1 MFGFL
6 KRLFGKSGSPRNAD
20 VELLCDK
27 NSFRELF
34 AELSPA
40 DPLEFPGYADKLE
53 DALERH
59 PSEGILTGTAT
70 IGGRAVGLGSMETGF
85 VMGSMGSVVG
95 EKIARLAEECT
106 TRRFPLVLVVRS
118 GGARMQEGLFSLM
131 QMAKTSAAVRRHH
144 DAGLLYVSVLAYPTT
159 GGVAASFAMQ
169 ADVVLAEPD
178 ALIAFAGPRVVEQ
191 VMKQKLPEGFQ
202 SAQFTLEHGFVDRI
216 VPREELRA
224 TLSEILALHGETDG
238 RA

>member
-6 KRLFGKSGSPRNAD
+6 KRLFGKGGSPRNAYVD
-20 VELLCDK
+20 LLCDK
-27 NSFRELF
+27 NSFEELF
-34 AELSPA
+34 AGLVPE
-40 DPLEFPGYADKLE
+40 DPLEFPGYAGKLE
-53 DALERH
+53 AALAEH
-59 PSEGILTGTAT
+59 PSEGILTGIAK
-70 IGGRAVGLGSMETGF
+70 IGGRETGLGVMETGF

-106 TRRFPLVLVVRS
+106 TRRLPLVLVVRS

-131 QMAKTSAAVRRHH
+131 QMAKTSAAIRRHG

-178 ALIAFAGPRVVEQ
+178 ALIAFAGPRVIEQ

-216 VPREELRA
+216 APREELRGL
-224 TLSEILALHGETDG
+224 LSAILDLHGE
-238 RA
+238 AV